1 MPSSEP
7 KFHSPAPGKY
17 HRLVA
22 LGEVRFRAME
32 SLLLDGVSPEVVG
45 RKIQNEWEEFGDVK
59 PDTLTKQLQRY
70 RDEVLEPRVYET
82 SRRAKGRKDFFIRA
96 RRMSQDIDVGEEIG
110 SMYLTQKG
118 RINRLLKQE
127 DAMPS
132 ALLNQVRE
140 EMRVANTL
148 LDNLKDFQLKTGVV
162 KAAPKEI
169 HGVLTVE
176 SSPGKEAFTR
186 MVENQ
191 DSLRTAAQE
200 AIALLG
206 VDPDEDIEDAEFA
219 ESGYSDEFE
228 ED

>member
-1 MPSSEP
+1 
-7 KFHSPAPGKY
+7 
-17 HRLVA
+17 
-22 LGEVRFRAME
+22 
-32 SLLLDGVSPEVVG
+32 
-45 RKIQNEWEEFGDVK
+45 
-59 PDTLTKQLQRY
+59 
-70 RDEVLEPRVYET
+70 
-82 SRRAKGRKDFFIRA
+82 
-96 RRMSQDIDVGEEIG
+96 MSQDIDVGEEIG
-110 SMYLTQKG
+110 SMYLTQKE

-132 ALLNQVRE
+132 ALLNLVRE
-140 EMRVANTL
+140 ELRVANTL

-186 MVENQ
+186 MVEDQ